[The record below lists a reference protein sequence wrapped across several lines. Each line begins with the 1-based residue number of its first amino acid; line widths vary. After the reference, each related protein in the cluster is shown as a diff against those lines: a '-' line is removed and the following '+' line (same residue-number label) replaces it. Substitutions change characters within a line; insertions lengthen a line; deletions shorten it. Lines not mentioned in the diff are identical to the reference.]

1 MKIGWRKTPAKIQ
14 IKEFSKS
21 YINLILETTIEM
33 NRLQKA
39 SIFWEEMKDWMNKVT
54 TKDKRKTL
62 YDYGIDFL

>member
-33 NRLQKA
+33 NRIGCKKPQFLR
-39 SIFWEEMKDWMNKVT
+39 
-54 TKDKRKTL
+54 RKEGV
-62 YDYGIDFL
+62 DE